1 MNCIRQILGINLFCL
16 KLFNEIKNLIKCVKC
31 LLNESKC
38 SLRFSFSLSLSLSGT
53 FSLRQAP
60 APLLCSARPRQ
71 ATPWPR
77 GRSTRPLHG
86 PCPATHSPAAP
97 SSSRSPLSTAH
108 GGARPSVP
116 WLSPY
121 CSPYCS
127 VTALVGETLML
138 CSMIGSNR
146 LVQQLTS

>member
-1 MNCIRQILGINLFCL
+1 MFIIFLVLF
-16 KLFNEIKNLIKCVKC
+16 LF
-31 LLNESKC
+31 
-38 SLRFSFSLSLSLSGT
+38 FFLSGT
-53 FSLRQAP
+53 FFLRRAL

-77 GRSTRPLHG
+77 GRSTRPPHG

-121 CSPYCS
+121 CSLCCS

-138 CSMIGSNR
+138 YSREWGELSQFLLAVC
-146 LVQQLTS
+146 LK

>member
-1 MNCIRQILGINLFCL
+1 MCQMSVKIRVN
-16 KLFNEIKNLIKCVKC
+16 VH
-31 LLNESKC
+31 C
-38 SLRFSFSLSLSLSGT
+38 SSLSLSLSLSGT

-116 WLSPY
+116 WLSPC
-121 CSPYCS
+121 CSLYCS

-138 CSMIGSNR
+138 CSMFGSHR
-146 LVQQLTS
+146 SVQQLVKSTSFIHSFNLFCFN